1 MALTLMPVRSS
12 FPYPPEFRSA
22 KGHHAV
28 WGTAVDGWS
37 GAEYCE
43 SRLWE
48 MKWSDEAFVYSWFI
62 V

>member
-1 MALTLMPVRSS
+1 MALALMAVRSS

-37 GAEYCE
+37 GAECCLIQGCG
-43 SRLWE
+43 R
-48 MKWSDEAFVYSWFI
+48 
-62 V
+62 